1 MKIFANTNLFLLFA
15 LLSCHYVI
23 GQDQPDNDER
33 TKKIKMPKF
42 YKAALPAR
50 SIPVTDIRIVQSI
63 PDSNRLGYL
72 QKGMA
77 NQKVIAVPTKPLT
90 VYLQEYVTKQ
100 YKDGFAKEGNQL
112 LIVVKE
118 LRVNERTFFSTE
130 KGFVRF
136 KADAYLSKDKSNYQ
150 FTSAIDTVL
159 VNSSMMDVTSSHGE
173 NIAAAIYMLIKQS
186 LQNGEAA
193 LSNTAGGVTNA
204 QILSKE
210 WDRFQLPILTDSGY
224 IDGAYASFQEFLQN
238 RPSVSA
244 FEMESIDK
252 KGKVKIMAVQTD
264 GTKKE
269 ITPWG
274 ICKGRELYKYYE
286 SDLVPIEQVGHNFI
300 ISDYLEKINRRNSGI
315 FAAAFFGGALGAGIA
330 NSTSQKLYSVTQYPY
345 ITKKQPE
352 ACAID
357 MVNGEFT
364 F

>member
-1 MKIFANTNLFLLFA
+1 MKIFANTNLLLLFA
-15 LLSCHYVI
+15 LLLSHYVI
-23 GQDQPDNDER
+23 GQNQPADDER

-42 YKAALPAR
+42 FKAALPPK
-50 SIPVTDIRIVQSI
+50 SIPVTDIRIVQAI

-77 NQKVIAVPTKPLT
+77 NQKVIAVPSKPLT

-136 KADAYLSKDKSNYQ
+136 QADAYLSKDKSSYQ
-150 FTSAIDTVL
+150 FAAAIDTVL
-159 VNSSMMDVTSSHGE
+159 VNSSVMDVTSSHGE
-173 NIAAAIYMLIKQS
+173 NIAAAIYILIKQS
-186 LQNGEAA
+186 LQNGESV
-193 LSNTAGGVTNA
+193 LNNTASLLTNE
-204 QILSKE
+204 QILAKQL
-210 WDRFQLPILTDSGY
+210 DRFQLPILTDSGY
-224 IDGAYASFQEFLQN
+224 IDGAYASFQEFLQD
-238 RPSVSA
+238 RPSVLA
-244 FEMESIDK
+244 FEVESVDK
-252 KGKVKIMAVQTD
+252 KGKVRIMAVQAD

-274 ICKGRELYKYYE
+274 ICKGGELYKYYE
-286 SDLVPIEQVGHNFI
+286 NDLVPIEQVGHYFI

-315 FAAAFFGGALGAGIA
+315 FAAALFGGALGAGIA
-330 NSTSQKLYSVTQYPY
+330 SSTSQKLYSVTQYPY

-357 MVNGEFT
+357 LVTGEFT